1 MRITINAKWESLLKQ
16 LRIYSLLLLS
26 EPSLPPGCREYFH
39 LQRNTSLITFDM
51 FVFDPDSDLNK
62 LVLDWLIIEGYR
74 DAAVSFASELEI
86 DAQAS
91 QPSTSILESISNPGK
106 IDFDSI
112 HERMLIRESIE
123 AGRIDEAVRR
133 VNELDSEVS
142 VDAPALSYPLRVP
155 AARIRNGNDDRK
167 QPSR

>member
-1 MRITINAKWESLLKQ
+1 
-16 LRIYSLLLLS
+16 
-26 EPSLPPGCREYFH
+26 
-39 LQRNTSLITFDM
+39 M
-51 FVFDPDSDLNK
+51 FVFDPGSDLNK

-74 DAAVSFASELEI
+74 DAAVSFASELEF

-91 QPSTSILESISNPGK
+91 QPSTAISDPISNPGK

-142 VDAPALSYPLRVP
+142 VNTPVLSYSLRVP
-155 AARIRNGNDDRK
+155 ALRPRNGIDDRK

>member
-1 MRITINAKWESLLKQ
+1 
-16 LRIYSLLLLS
+16 
-26 EPSLPPGCREYFH
+26 
-39 LQRNTSLITFDM
+39 M

-74 DAAVSFASELEI
+74 DAAVSFASELEL

-91 QPSTSILESISNPGK
+91 QPSTSISDNISNPGK

-142 VDAPALSYPLRVP
+142 VNAPVFSYSLCAP
-155 AARIRNGNDDRK
+155 AARPRNGSDDRK
-167 QPSR
+167 QHSR